1 MSKRYYT
8 VPCSDNALDAEKD
21 EMDNERRKRIM
32 KEKES
37 FSRKLKTIFGLIIGL
52 FVVSELFAIMGVM
65 GIGNKYVNA
74 GVHVVLLIVNVV
86 IGLRGYGVL
95 SKKLLAPLAEMKEA
109 VLHLSRGEI
118 DFEITYQGDNEI
130 GKLAD
135 SLRKAF
141 SGLGMVLEDVVH
153 IVKEFQA
160 GNFNV
165 RSEHREAYVGSFS
178 VLLEELVKLVKM
190 FSNTMKDIDNAA
202 EQVSVGSNDLATSSQ
217 DLAQGAT
224 DQAAVVEEL
233 LANVTEVTNQVLE
246 NTRTTDQAHDNAKV
260 ISEQAQISRTR
271 MAELT
276 AAMENIKDTSGE
288 IEKIIV
294 DIEEIASQ
302 TNLLS
307 LNAAIE
313 AARAG
318 EAGKG
323 FAVVADQIRK
333 LAEDSAA
340 SAVTTKELI
349 DKSIREVQKGND
361 ITEGTAEALNRVI
374 DEMDKM
380 VMAVASIRMASDKQ
394 AKSVKDIENSVE
406 QISGVIQNNS
416 AAAQETSAT
425 SEELSAQA
433 VTLKGMVEQ
442 FELRR
447 D

>member
-1 MSKRYYT
+1 
-8 VPCSDNALDAEKD
+8 
-21 EMDNERRKRIM
+21 MDDKN
-32 KEKES
+32 S
-37 FSRKLKTIFGLIIGL
+37 FSRKLKMIFGLIIGL
-52 FVVSELFAIMGVM
+52 FIFSELFAI
-65 GIGNKYVNA
+65 IGALGLGHK
-74 GVHVVLLIVNVV
+74 VVLIFIHVILLIISIV
-86 IGLRGYGVL
+86 IAVKGYGVL
-95 SKKLLAPLAEMKEA
+95 SQKLLAPLSEMESA
-109 VLHLSRGEI
+109 VKSLSKGDLDHI
-118 DFEITYQGDNEI
+118 EITYEGDNEL

-135 SLRKAF
+135 SFRNAVSILKT
-141 SGLGMVLEDVVH
+141 VVKDLTY
-153 IVKEFQA
+153 IICQFQE

-165 RSEHREAYVGSFS
+165 RSEHKEAYVGSFS
-178 VLLEELVKLVKM
+178 GLLEELVKLVKV
-190 FSNTMKDIDNAA
+190 FSQAMGNIDSAA
-202 EQVSVGSNDLATSSQ
+202 EQVSVGSNDLANSSQ

-233 LANVTEVTNQVLE
+233 LATVTEVTNQVVE
-246 NTRTTDQAHDNAKV
+246 NTKTTDTAHDNAKV
-260 ISEQAQISRTR
+260 IGEQAQISKKK
-271 MAELT
+271 MADLT
-276 AAMENIKDTSGE
+276 QAMENIKETSSE

-349 DKSIREVQKGND
+349 DKSIHEVQKGNE
-361 ITEGTAEALNRVI
+361 ITEETAVSLNRVI
-374 DEMDKM
+374 DEMDKL
-380 VMAVASIRMASDKQ
+380 VMAVASIRSASDKQ
-394 AKSVKDIENSVE
+394 AVSVREIETSVE

-416 AAAQETSAT
+416 AAAEETSAT

-433 VTLKGMVEQ
+433 VTLKELVQQ
-442 FELRR
+442 FQLRE

>member
-1 MSKRYYT
+1 
-8 VPCSDNALDAEKD
+8 
-21 EMDNERRKRIM
+21 M
-32 KEKES
+32 KNKES
-37 FSRKLKTIFGLIIGL
+37 FGQKIKLIFSLLIGICC
-52 FVVSELFAIMGVM
+52 VSELYAVLGMLGV
-65 GIGNKYVNA
+65 GNKIINIIL
-74 GVHVVLLIVNVV
+74 HVLLLIVNIV
-86 IGLRGYGVL
+86 IALKGYGVL
-95 SKKLLAPLAEMKEA
+95 SKKLLEPLSEMENA
-109 VLHLSRGEI
+109 VSSLAKGEF
-118 DFEITYQGDNEI
+118 DVEITYRENNEL
-130 GKLAD
+130 GELAE
-135 SLRKAF
+135 SFRKAF
-141 SGLGMVLEDVVH
+141 EILKTVVEDLTH
-153 IVKEFQA
+153 IIKEFQT

-165 RSEHREAYVGSFS
+165 RSEHRDAYVGSFAG
-178 VLLEELVKLVKM
+178 VLKELVNLVKG
-190 FSNTMKDIDNAA
+190 FSETMGNIDTAA
-202 EQVSVGSNDLATSSQ
+202 EQVSVGSNDLAESSQ

-224 DQAAVVEEL
+224 DQAAVVDDL
-233 LANVTEVTNQVLE
+233 LTTVTEVTNQVIE
-246 NTRTTDQAHDNAKV
+246 NTKTTDQAHDNAKV
-260 ISEQAQISRTR
+260 IGEQAQISKKR

-276 AAMENIKDTSGE
+276 AAMENIKETSSE

-349 DKSIREVQKGND
+349 DKSIQEVQKGND
-361 ITEGTAEALNRVI
+361 ITADTAEAMNRVI
-374 DEMDKM
+374 DEMDKL

-394 AKSVKDIENSVE
+394 AISVKAIETSVE
-406 QISGVIQNNS
+406 QISGVIQSNS
-416 AAAQETSAT
+416 AAAQETAAT

-433 VTLKGMVEQ
+433 VTLK
-442 FELRR
+442 ELVDKFQLRE